1 MKSFIKGLWSRTK
14 SEPEARLLDHPRALQ
29 VGDFLK
35 MSDSF
40 GLPEYLRD
48 QVFEVTAITTS
59 QFEHEFDTTFSLR
72 SKNNDSI
79 DLTINADSGREN
91 AAFSIEIP
99 RDIVEQVFDLD
110 EFSMVFDEASSATL
124 NTVSKLDLAGWLS
137 DQYHQTSC
145 GERGY
150 FYQLDCR
157 GAGPSKFEGDGEPF
171 DFYALASPDESFSV
185 EVAVYGGGETEVS
198 LVLNRSIDD
207 IRELWPAAEKT
218 V

>member
-14 SEPEARLLDHPRALQ
+14 TEPEARVLDHPRALQ

-35 MSDSF
+35 MSDSY

-48 QVFEVTAITTS
+48 QVFEVTAITTW
-59 QFEHEFDTTFSLR
+59 QFEHEFETTFSLR

-79 DLTINADSGREN
+79 DLTIDSDSGRES

-99 RDIVEQVFDLD
+99 RAKVEQVFDLD
-110 EFSMVFDEASSATL
+110 EFSAIFDEESPATL
-124 NTVSKLDLAGWLS
+124 NTVAKLDIAGWLS

-150 FYQLDCR
+150 FYQQDCR

-171 DFYALASPDESFSV
+171 DFYAMVSSDESQAV
-185 EVAVYGGGETEVS
+185 EIAVYAGGETEVS
-198 LVLNRSIDD
+198 LVLYRSIDD
-207 IRELWPAAEKT
+207 IRELWPAAET
-218 V
+218 A

>member
-14 SEPEARLLDHPRALQ
+14 TEPAARELDHPRALQ

-48 QVFEVTAITTS
+48 QVFEVTAITTW
-59 QFEHEFDTTFSLR
+59 QYEHEFETTFSLR

-79 DLTINADSGREN
+79 DLTIDNDAGREK

-99 RDIVEQVFDLD
+99 RTVVEQVFDLD
-110 EFSMVFDEASSATL
+110 EFSSIFDEEIATSL
-124 NTVSKLDLAGWLS
+124 NTVTKLDLAGWLS
-137 DQYHQTSC
+137 DQYHQTAC
-145 GERGY
+145 GERGF
-150 FYQLDCR
+150 FYQKDCR
-157 GAGPSKFEGDGEPF
+157 GSGPSEFEGDGEAF
-171 DFYALASPDESFSV
+171 DYYAMVSADESQAV

-207 IRELWPAAEKT
+207 IQELWPAAT
-218 V
+218 PAS

>member
-14 SEPEARLLDHPRALQ
+14 SEPEVRLLDHPRALQ

-48 QVFEVTAITTS
+48 QVFEVTAITTW
-59 QFEHEFDTTFSLR
+59 QFEHEFESTFSLR

-79 DLTINADSGREN
+79 DLTIDSDSGRES

-99 RDIVEQVFDLD
+99 RATVEKIFDLD
-110 EFSMVFDEASSATL
+110 EFSAIFDEEESAVL
-124 NTVSKLDLAGWLS
+124 NTLTKLDLAGWLS
-137 DQYHQTSC
+137 DQYHQTAC
-145 GERGY
+145 GERGF
-150 FYQLDCR
+150 FYQKDCR
-157 GAGPSKFEGDGEPF
+157 GVGPSTFEGDGEPF
-171 DFYALASPDESFSV
+171 DFYALVSPDESQSV
-185 EVAVYGGGETEVS
+185 EIAVYAGGETEVS

-207 IRELWPAAEKT
+207 IRELWPAADT
-218 V
+218 A